1 MQAVLC
7 DICNQPITGSAIEM
21 HLFSGHVALNE
32 LGVAR
37 VIRSDGS
44 SMTFLCEACASWTQ
58 EAMDHLR
65 DARAGAV
72 RRTARSR

>member
-21 HLFSGHVALNE
+21 HLFRGHVSLNE

-37 VIRSDGS
+37 VITRDGS
-44 SMTFLCEACASWTQ
+44 SMTLLCEVCASWTQ

-65 DARAGAV
+65 DARAGAM